1 MPNESIQP
9 FDFQRIFIG
18 DLPWSFTLEV
28 VFRTVIIYLFALL
41 LIRWLSRR
49 AVGQLSLVEF
59 LLVVALGSA
68 VGDPM
73 FYPDVPLLH
82 AMVVMTVVVL
92 LNRGLDRL
100 IERSERVERIIEGA
114 PVRLV
119 HEGLIDHKNLQHL
132 AINRDELFQYLRLQ
146 GIENLGTVRAAYM
159 EQSGRLSI
167 FQFAAGQ
174 AKAGLVIM
182 PPWELDSPPWLGQ
195 GMTVEGSQML
205 GCVRCGYTSEF
216 AAKMALPTCCALWLC
231 NVDGPHSHGA
241 DKGGMK
247 GDNMAR
253 WIIVLGAVLIVVGI
267 ILQFAPWLLTWFGR
281 LPGDIRMSRRRRHIS
296 YSHYFNDSD

>member
-216 AAKMALPTCCALWLC
+216 AAKMALPTCAHCGYATWT
-231 NVDGPHSHGA
+231 DRTA
-241 DKGGMK
+241 T
-247 GDNMAR
+247 
-253 WIIVLGAVLIVVGI
+253 
-267 ILQFAPWLLTWFGR
+267 APTKEE
-281 LPGDIRMSRRRRHIS
+281 
-296 YSHYFNDSD
+296 